1 MKRLVLLS
9 LSLFIVS
16 ICRAQYS
23 YYDPL
28 LTAALVNENA
38 EIQKLNNIRFD
49 SKAIAENPAAF
60 NEYMAFLDRDEIYSK
75 KRRNWDIV
83 GGVSAGVALAGL
95 IPLFKSSDYG
105 FDDPKREQLEKTSMY
120 MMGGGLLGM
129 LIGYAGRSSFNKKMV
144 INKKDFIFYLK
155 TTNNGIGIVTIF

>member
-1 MKRLVLLS
+1 MKRIVLLS

-16 ICRAQYS
+16 FCRAQYNN
-23 YYDPL
+23 YDPL
-28 LTAALVNENA
+28 LTAALVSENA

-49 SKAIAENPAAF
+49 SKAIADNPAAF

-95 IPLFKSSDYG
+95 IPLFKSSDYDY
-105 FDDPKREQLEKTSMY
+105 DDPQRDKLEKTTMY

-129 LIGYAGRSSFNKKMV
+129 LIGYAGRSRFNTKMV